1 MAAHNAQPTQAAAA
15 GEVHT
20 SPSARVTTKISQGQI
35 PSQSPRNLPLPPEER
50 PGRCASS
57 GTAASAAPS
66 TAAVAVVVG
75 ESLFNPC
82 AGHLAPRV
90 ESKVRPVAF
99 CGARRRLPR
108 RPRPHRPRHRRQV
121 ACQSK
126 TIDTVPYFSLSCC
139 TRRPLCDRCFLF
151 LGCKVKGCRIL
162 NPLSKRAAPCII
174 FGRSSNWLSVDRQH
188 RNRGAHE
195 H

>member
-1 MAAHNAQPTQAAAA
+1 MAAHNAEPTQAAAA
-15 GEVHT
+15 GEVHPP
-20 SPSARVTTKISQGQI
+20 PSARVTTKISQGQI
-35 PSQSPRNLPLPPEER
+35 PSQSPRNFPLPPEER

-57 GTAASAAPS
+57 GNAASAAPS

-75 ESLFNPC
+75 EFLT
-82 AGHLAPRV
+82 HAPATSHHV
-90 ESKVRPVAF
+90 WNLLGAPVAF
-99 CGARRRLPR
+99 CGARRRHPC

-126 TIDTVPYFSLSCC
+126 TIDTVPYVSLSFC
-139 TRRPLCDRCFLF
+139 TRRLLCDRCFLF
-151 LGCKVKGCRIL
+151 LGCRIL
-162 NPLSKRAAPCII
+162 NPLSKRAAPCTI